1 MTLYQWPWEIYLL
14 FFLMSL
20 ILALV
25 AALSRPSQAPRLRL
39 AALVCLGL
47 GVVLLAG
54 GLVAGAPLD
63 LSGQAILSAPGAPDP
78 LKSRVYTVAPANDIF
93 REAILAAETQQSWFR
108 PWRVVV
114 QRPTVVSGGTIQV
127 NVPGLLWNDV
137 LVANIRPEEKGVQVD
152 AQARSPLG
160 VFSFGAPR
168 RHVAQFLTALD
179 SRIARP

>member
-1 MTLYQWPWEIYLL
+1 MTLYQWPWELYLL
-14 FFLMSL
+14 FFLLSL
-20 ILALV
+20 ILAVV
-25 AALSRPSQAPRLRL
+25 AALGRPSQTRQLRL
-39 AALVCLGL
+39 AALISLGL
-47 GVVLLAG
+47 GVVLLVG
-54 GLVAGAPLD
+54 GLAVGAPLD
-63 LSGQAILSAPGAPDP
+63 LSGQAVLSAPNAADP

-127 NVPGLLWNDV
+127 NIPGLLWNDV

-160 VFSFGAPR
+160 VFAFGAPR
-168 RHVAQFLTALD
+168 RHVAQFLAALD
-179 SRIARP
+179 GRIARQ